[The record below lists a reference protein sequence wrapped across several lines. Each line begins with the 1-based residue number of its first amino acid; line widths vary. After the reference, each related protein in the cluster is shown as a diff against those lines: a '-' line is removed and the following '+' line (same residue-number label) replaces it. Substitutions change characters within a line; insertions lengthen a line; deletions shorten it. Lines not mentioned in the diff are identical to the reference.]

1 MNELEKSFSFG
12 GGTTHRLTCK
22 NAATH
27 FVENVLSKNL
37 ESENVWFPEHEIKLG
52 INPEGPNLSEQK
64 LNDFADNNP
73 NDKGIIKHWYSNLRG
88 AECERIFLEYL
99 KRTPASVRFSL
110 FHGFKREMFLS
121 FTTNAPTHNLNKE
134 YDFIL
139 ILPEYK
145 LIIFFEVK
153 ASSKENEKWEEQM
166 KKAEEQL
173 KKAETFFEELLVY
186 VGEDMNTTKWTFLPV
201 GVYPNVSQKVC
212 VIEFISI
219 FNFQRLFYN
228 LFIIRF

>member
-1 MNELEKSFSFG
+1 MNELKKSFSFG

-73 NDKGIIKHWYSNLRG
+73 NDKGDIKTWFSNLRG
-88 AECERIFLEYL
+88 AECERIFLMEYL

-110 FHGFKREMFLS
+110 FHGFKKEMFLS
-121 FTTNAPTHNLNKE
+121 FTTNARTRNLNKE

-153 ASSKENEKWEEQM
+153 ASPKMNNKWQKEM
-166 KKAEEQL
+166 
-173 KKAETFFEELLVY
+173 KKAETFFKELLVY
-186 VGEDMNTTKWTFLPV
+186 VGEDINTTEWSFLPV
-201 GVYPNVSQKVC
+201 GVYPNVSQSSQKVC

>member
-12 GGTTHRLTCK
+12 GGTTLSLTCK
-22 NAATH
+22 EGATH

-37 ESENVWFPEHEIKLG
+37 ESENVWFPEHEINFG
-52 INPEGPNLSEQK
+52 TNPEGPNLSEQELK
-64 LNDFADNNP
+64 DFADNNP
-73 NDKGIIKHWYSNLRG
+73 NDKDDINSWYNNLRG
-88 AECERIFLEYL
+88 AECERRFLMEYL

-121 FTTNAPTHNLNKE
+121 FTTNAPTHNLNQE

-153 ASSKENEKWEEQM
+153 ASSKKNDKWEKQM
-166 KKAEEQL
+166 E
-173 KKAETFFEELLVY
+173 KAETFFEELLVY